1 MLPRRFA
8 RDGEMAAAILAE
20 SSCKIMQMQEISS
33 HMKNGAEAVW
43 RPDVT
48 VATIVPR
55 DGRFLIV
62 EEDVRGQRVLNQP
75 AGHLEP
81 DETLLQA
88 ARRETR
94 EETGWTVELEHF
106 VGVYQWTSATGE
118 HFLRFAFAAR
128 ALAHDPVQPLD
139 AGIVRALWLNRS
151 EIAAGAAPP
160 RSPMV
165 LRCIDDWLAGNRLPL
180 SAIRELVQDVR
191 LP

>member
-1 MLPRRFA
+1 
-8 RDGEMAAAILAE
+8 
-20 SSCKIMQMQEISS
+20 MQ
-33 HMKNGAEAVW
+33 NANDTVW

-62 EEDVRGQRVLNQP
+62 EEDVRGERVLNQP

-81 DETLLQA
+81 DESLLQA
-88 ARRETR
+88 AERETR
-94 EETGWTVELEHF
+94 EETGWTVELEHL
-106 VGVYQWTSATGE
+106 VGVYQWTSATGA

-128 ALAHDPVQPLD
+128 ALRHDPGQPLD
-139 AGIVRALWLNRS
+139 TGIIRAVWLNRG
-151 EIAAGAAPP
+151 EIAAGDTPP

-180 SAIRELVQDVR
+180 SAIRGLVR
-191 LP
+191 AGPLP

>member
-1 MLPRRFA
+1 
-8 RDGEMAAAILAE
+8 
-20 SSCKIMQMQEISS
+20 MQMQEISS
-33 HMKNGAEAVW
+33 HIPNGADAVW

-62 EEDVRGQRVLNQP
+62 EENVRGERVLNQP

-81 DETLLQA
+81 DESLLEA

-94 EETGWTVELEHF
+94 EETGWTVELEHL
-106 VGVYQWTSATGE
+106 VGVYQWTSASGE

-128 ALAHDPVQPLD
+128 AVAHDPRLPLD
-139 AGIVRALWLNRS
+139 TGIVRAIWLNRD
-151 EIAAGAAPP
+151 EIAAGQTRP

-180 SAIRELVQDVR
+180 SAIRGLVR
-191 LP
+191 AGPLP